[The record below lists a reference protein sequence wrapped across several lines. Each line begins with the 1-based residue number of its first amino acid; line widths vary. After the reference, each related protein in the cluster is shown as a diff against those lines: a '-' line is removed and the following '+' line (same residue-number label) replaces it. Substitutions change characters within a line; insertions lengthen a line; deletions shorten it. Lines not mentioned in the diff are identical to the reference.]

1 MSPDLGAGIKY
12 PEDGCAP
19 PAGSL
24 SPRVDRCKRSASSLA
39 IMDLMASDLEFR
51 VLGSIGLERR
61 GLVVPI
67 GGPKPR
73 LALALLAARRGSVV
87 STDRLCD
94 ELWGDN
100 PPVDPLGVLQ
110 SHLSRL
116 RRALRPEAEIVA
128 RPPGYVL
135 QVPDEV
141 IDAGRFE
148 QLCRQAN
155 SSSNQKARAELLESA
170 LACWRG
176 SAFEEF
182 AEHDWAQLEAMRLD
196 ELHILA
202 QEELFEAR
210 LALGAHAALVGDLEA
225 LVTRY
230 PMRERFW
237 HQLIVALYRSGRA
250 AEALRRAEGLRVV
263 LREELGLD
271 PSPSLRQLEARV
283 LNDDPTLLQLP
294 VAARR
299 SAARQLPAEPTRLV
313 GRAEE
318 LELVTSR
325 LRLNRLVT
333 LTGPGGV
340 GKTRLAIRLA
350 GELWD
355 EFDGEVFV
363 TELAPVRDATS
374 TVAAIATALDVQ
386 QRQHL
391 SIEET
396 LVEYLRAKRVL
407 LVLDNCEHLRGTIAS
422 LSERLLSWCPG
433 VTILATSREVLGLP
447 GEHVWRVRPLAIPD
461 EGSVPAVAAE
471 APATRLFVE
480 CAIAAR
486 PGFALAPDN
495 VNDVIEIL
503 GHLDGL
509 PLTIELAAA
518 RLRTM
523 GPAALAE
530 RLRQG
535 FDLLAGA
542 QTSMIARHRTVQDL
556 VEWSYDLLGVDEQL
570 LFARL
575 CVFAGSFGLD
585 AAEEVC
591 AGRNVSKSR
600 ASLLLANL
608 VDKSMVQLVDEDL
621 PRYRLLETLREYG
634 RDRLSEAERNRVRAR
649 HAAWYLEVAERCAQS
664 LTDSDEAAAIRMLD
678 RDFDNLRAAHRW
690 SIEHPD
696 VDTALRLVAGLR
708 EYSFR
713 CMHAEIASWA
723 DAAIALPKAC
733 AHQRYPVTVG
743 VAAYGRFV
751 RGDLEGAIELGE
763 RAVDAARQLDVD
775 GSGLAERALGNA
787 WFYRG
792 DYERGA
798 EWTDKMIVSAQRG
811 SPARLAHALYMR
823 SVAFTTVGDNVR
835 GAQFAA
841 SAGIAAAESGS
852 PTAHAQALYAQG
864 LARKST
870 NPQEASAE
878 LQRAADIARDAGN
891 RWIQAFALTEVL
903 GLEAR
908 QTRPREALARYIGV
922 IELWYRGGDWANQWL
937 SLRHVFGILVQ
948 LRADLGAATLHGALA
963 AAGSAY
969 ALPFEAADAQRINV
983 LVGDLRERLGAAA
996 FASAVRRGSGLSEG
1010 EIIEFVRAQI
1020 RALAPATI
1028 HGS

>member
-1 MSPDLGAGIKY
+1 M
-12 PEDGCAP
+12 
-19 PAGSL
+19 
-24 SPRVDRCKRSASSLA
+24 VFV
-39 IMDLMASDLEFR
+39 ASDLEFR
-51 VLGSIGLERR
+51 VLGAVTLERR
-61 GLVVPI
+61 GQIVPI

-87 STDRLCD
+87 SIDRLCD
-94 ELWGDN
+94 ELWRNN
-100 PPVDPLGVLQ
+100 PPADPLGVLQ
-110 SHLSRL
+110 SYLSRL
-116 RRALRPEAEIVA
+116 RRALRPEAEIIA

-135 QVPDEV
+135 QVPDQM

-155 SSSNQKARAELLESA
+155 SSSNQHARVELLEEA
-170 LACWRG
+170 LGCWRG

-230 PMRERFW
+230 PLRERFW
-237 HQLIVALYRSGRA
+237 RQLIVALYRSGRA
-250 AEALRRAEGLRVV
+250 AEALRRAETLRVV

-271 PSPSLRQLEARV
+271 PSPSLRELEGRV
-283 LNDDPTLLQLP
+283 LNDDPTLLQPP

-299 SAARQLPAEPTRLV
+299 SVTRQLPAEPTRLV

-318 LELVTSR
+318 LGLLAGR

-340 GKTRLAIRLA
+340 GKTRLAMRVA
-350 GELWD
+350 RELWD

-396 LVEYLRAKRVL
+396 LVEYLRARRAL

-422 LSERLLSWCPG
+422 LCARLLSWCPG

-461 EGSVPAVAAE
+461 EGSGPAVAAE

-486 PGFALAPDN
+486 PGFALGPDN
-495 VNDVIEIL
+495 VKSVIEIL
-503 GHLDGL
+503 GRLDGL
-509 PLTIELAAA
+509 PLAIELAAA
-518 RLRTM
+518 RIRAM

-530 RLRQG
+530 RLSEG
-535 FDLLAGA
+535 FELLDGA
-542 QTSMIARHRTVQDL
+542 QRSMNPRHRTVQDL
-556 VEWSYDLLGVDEQL
+556 VEWSYDLLGPDEQI

-585 AAEEVC
+585 AVEAVC
-591 AGRNVSKSR
+591 AGRDVDKSR
-600 ASLLLANL
+600 APMLLANL
-608 VDKSMVQLVDEDL
+608 VDKSMVQLVDEDP

-634 RDRLSEAERNRVRAR
+634 RDRLSEAERNSVRVR
-649 HAAWYLEVAERCAQS
+649 HAAWYLEVAERCARS
-664 LTDSDEAAAIRMLD
+664 LAGSDEAAAIRMLD

-690 SIEHPD
+690 SVEHSD
-696 VDTALRLVAGLR
+696 IDTALRLVAGLR

-723 DAAIALPKAC
+723 DVAIALPDAC
-733 AHQRYPVTVG
+733 AHGRYPVTLG
-743 VAAYGRFV
+743 IAAYGRFV

-763 RAVDAARQLDVD
+763 RAVASARQLDVD

-798 EWTDKMIVSAQRG
+798 EWTDRMIESAQRG

-823 SVAFTTVGDNVR
+823 SVAFTTVGDHVR

-852 PTAHAQALYAQG
+852 PTAHAQALHAQG

-870 NPQEASAE
+870 SSQEATVE

-903 GLEAR
+903 WLEAR
-908 QTRPREALARYIGV
+908 QGRPREALARYINV
-922 IELWYRGGDWANQWL
+922 IDLWYRGGDWANQWL

-948 LRADLGAATLHGALA
+948 LRADLGAATLHGALT

-969 ALPFEAADAQRINV
+969 ALPFEASDAQQINV
-983 LVGDLRERLGAAA
+983 LVHDLRDRLGAAA
-996 FASAVRRGSGLSEG
+996 FASAVRRGSSLSDG

-1020 RALAPATI
+1020 RALAPVTV
-1028 HGS
+1028 HGSSGGTAHPVAQEVSSTT

>member
-1 MSPDLGAGIKY
+1 
-12 PEDGCAP
+12 
-19 PAGSL
+19 
-24 SPRVDRCKRSASSLA
+24 
-39 IMDLMASDLEFR
+39 MASDLHFR
-51 VLGSIGLERR
+51 VLGGIRLERR
-61 GLVVPI
+61 GQVVPI

-73 LALALLAARRGSVV
+73 LALALLAASRGSVV

-94 ELWGDN
+94 ELWGND
-100 PPVDPLGVLQ
+100 PPADPLGVLQ
-110 SHLSRL
+110 SYLSRL

-135 QVPDEV
+135 QVPDEA

-148 QLCRQAN
+148 QLCKQAT
-155 SSSNQKARAELLESA
+155 SSSNQKARGQLLEEA
-170 LACWRG
+170 LACWQG

-182 AEHDWAQLEAMRLD
+182 AEHDWAQLEARRLD

-230 PMRERFW
+230 PMRERLW
-237 HQLIVALYRSGRA
+237 SQLIVALYRSGRA
-250 AEALRRAEGLRVV
+250 AEALRRAEALRVL
-263 LREELGLD
+263 LREDLGLD
-271 PSPSLRQLEARV
+271 PSPSLRELEARV
-283 LNDDPTLLQLP
+283 LNDDPTLLRPP
-294 VAARR
+294 VTARR
-299 SAARQLPAEPTRLV
+299 SVTRQLPAEQTRLV

-318 LELVTSR
+318 LTLLTSR
-325 LRLNRLVT
+325 LRRDRLVT

-340 GKTRLAIRLA
+340 GKTRLALRLA
-350 GELWD
+350 GDLWD
-355 EFDGEVFV
+355 DFDGEVFV

-396 LVEYLRAKRVL
+396 LVEYLRARRAL
-407 LVLDNCEHLRGTIAS
+407 LVLDNCEHLRSTIAS
-422 LSERLLSWCPG
+422 LCERLLRWCPG

-461 EGSVPAVAAE
+461 EGSGPAVAAE

-486 PGFALAPDN
+486 PGFALGPDN
-495 VNDVIEIL
+495 VRSVIEIV

-509 PLTIELAAA
+509 PLAIELAAA
-518 RLRTM
+518 RIRAI
-523 GPAALAE
+523 GPVALAE
-530 RLRQG
+530 RLREG

-542 QTSMIARHRTVQDL
+542 QTSMIPRHRTVKEL
-556 VEWSYDLLGVDEQL
+556 VEWSYDLLDADEQL

-585 AAEEVC
+585 AADEVC
-591 AGRNVSKSR
+591 AGPEIGKSR
-600 ASLLLANL
+600 VSVLLANL
-608 VDKSMVQLVDEDL
+608 VDKSMVQIVDEDL

-634 RDRLSEAERNRVRAR
+634 RDRLGEAERNTVRAR
-649 HAAWYLEVAERCAQS
+649 HAAWYIDVAERCARS
-664 LTDSDEAAAIRMLD
+664 LAGPDEAAAIQMLD
-678 RDFDNLRAAHRW
+678 RDFDNLRATHRW
-690 SIEHPD
+690 SVEHSD

-723 DAAIALPKAC
+723 DVAIAMTDAC
-733 AHQRYPVTVG
+733 AHERYPVAVG

-751 RGDLEGAIELGE
+751 RGDLEGAIDLGE
-763 RAVDAARQLDVD
+763 RAVTAARHLDVD
-775 GSGLAERALGNA
+775 SSGLAERALGNA

-798 EWTDKMIVSAQRG
+798 EWTDRMIASAHKG

-823 SVAFTTVGDNVR
+823 SVAFTTVGDTVS
-835 GAQFAA
+835 GARFAA
-841 SAGIAAAESGS
+841 DAAVAAADSGS
-852 PTAHAQALYAQG
+852 PTARAQALYAQG
-864 LARKST
+864 LARQST
-870 NPQEASAE
+870 SPQEATTE
-878 LQRAADIARDAGN
+878 LQRAADIAREAGN

-903 GLEAR
+903 WIQAR
-908 QTRPREALARYIGV
+908 QGLPREALARYIDV
-922 IELWYRGGDWANQWL
+922 IDLWFRGGDWANQWL

-948 LRADLGAATLHGALA
+948 LRADLGAATLYGALA

-969 ALPFEAADAQRINV
+969 ALPFEAADAERINV
-983 LVGDLRERLGAAA
+983 LVDDLRDRLGAAA
-996 FASAVRRGSGLSEG
+996 FASAVRRGSGLSDG

-1020 RALAPATI
+1020 RALAPVTVA
-1028 HGS
+1028 GS

>member
-1 MSPDLGAGIKY
+1 MALMAPDL
-12 PEDGCAP
+12 D
-19 PAGSL
+19 
-24 SPRVDRCKRSASSLA
+24 
-39 IMDLMASDLEFR
+39 FH
-51 VLGSIGLERR
+51 VLGGIELERR
-61 GLVVPI
+61 GQVVSI

-87 STDRLCD
+87 STDQLCD
-94 ELWGDN
+94 ELWGIN
-100 PPVDPLGVLQ
+100 QPADPLGVLQ

-116 RRALRPEAEIVA
+116 RRVLRPEAEIVA

-135 QVPDEV
+135 QLPDDM

-148 QLCRQAN
+148 QLCKRAS
-155 SSSNQKARAELLESA
+155 SSSNPTVVVELLECA

-182 AEHDWAQLEAMRLD
+182 AEHDWARPEALRLD
-196 ELHILA
+196 ELQILA

-210 LALGAHAALVGDLEA
+210 LALGGHAALVGELES
-225 LVTRY
+225 LVTRH

-237 HQLIVALYRSGRA
+237 HQLVVALYRSGRS
-250 AEALRRAEGLRVV
+250 AEALRQAEALRVV
-263 LREELGLD
+263 LREGLGLD
-271 PSPSLRQLEARV
+271 PSPAFRELEARV
-283 LNDDPTLLQLP
+283 LLDDPTLLQP
-294 VAARR
+294 TGPSRR
-299 SAARQLPAEPTRLV
+299 SVIRQLPTEPTRLV

-318 LELVTSR
+318 LTLLTGR
-325 LRLNRLVT
+325 LRIDRLVT

-340 GKTRLAIRLA
+340 GKTRLAMRLA
-350 GELWD
+350 AELWD
-355 EFDGEVFV
+355 DFDGEIYV
-363 TELAPVRDATS
+363 TELAAVSEPSS

-396 LVEYLRAKRVL
+396 LVEYLRAKRAL

-447 GEHVWRVRPLAIPD
+447 GEHVWRVRPLGIPD
-461 EGSVPAVAAE
+461 EGSGPAAASE

-486 PGFALAPDN
+486 PGFAIGPDN
-495 VNDVIEIL
+495 VKDIIEIV

-509 PLTIELAAA
+509 PLAIELAAA
-518 RLRTM
+518 RIRAM

-530 RLRQG
+530 RLREG

-542 QTSMIARHRTVQDL
+542 QTSMIPRHRTVEDL
-556 VEWSYDLLGVDEQL
+556 VDWSYDLLDPNEQL

-591 AGRNVSKSR
+591 SGRDVAK
-600 ASLLLANL
+600 AEVSLLLANL

-634 RDRLSEAERNRVRAR
+634 RDRLSEEDRHVIRAS
-649 HAAWYLEVAERCAQS
+649 HAAWYLEVAERCAGL
-664 LTDSDEAAAIRMLD
+664 LTGPHELTAIQMLD

-696 VDTALRLVAGLR
+696 VDTALRLVAALR

-723 DAAIALPKAC
+723 DVAIELPDAS
-733 AHQRYPVTVG
+733 AHHRYPVAVS
-743 VAAYGRFV
+743 VAAYGRFG
-751 RGDLEGAIELGE
+751 RGDLEGAIQLGE
-763 RAVDAARQLDVD
+763 QAVAVARQLGVD
-775 GSGLAERALGNA
+775 TSGLAERALGNA

-792 DYERGA
+792 DYEQGA
-798 EWTDKMIVSAQRG
+798 EWTDRMIASAQSG
-811 SPARLAHALYMR
+811 SSARLAHALYMR
-823 SVAFTTVGDNVR
+823 SVAFTMVGDTVR
-835 GAQFAA
+835 GSQFAA
-841 SAGIAAAESGS
+841 NSGVAAAESGS
-852 PTAHAQALYAQG
+852 PTAYAQALYAQG

-870 NPQEASAE
+870 SPKEAADE

-903 GLEAR
+903 WLEAN
-908 QTRPREALARYIGV
+908 QGRPREALARYIDV
-922 IELWYRGGDWANQWL
+922 IDLWFRGGDWANQWL

-948 LRADLGAATLHGALA
+948 LRADLGAATLHGALT

-969 ALPFEAADAQRINV
+969 ALPFDATDAQRINA
-983 LVGDLRERLGAAA
+983 LVDDLRDRLGAAA
-996 FASAVRRGSGLSEG
+996 FASAVRRGTSLSDG
-1010 EIIEFVRAQI
+1010 EIVEFVRAQI
-1020 RALAPATI
+1020 RALAPEIT
-1028 HGS
+1028 